1 MAASVKSLLAIILP
15 KAKSNPAGTSV
26 TTTYN
31 ESSPNQVLAV
41 PQYRDHQ
48 TDIFAGRSNSDSRAL
63 IQTLLRDDPD
73 MSASLNAFLT
83 VSNTDLIRLVKNPDG
98 TLDEAGQKILDQLL
112 VNLFVRN
119 DYSTGFKMP
128 LSLSS
133 LTEAMRY
140 MVLMRGG
147 VAGELLIS
155 KEFFPVG
162 VRQVDLGS
170 VEWTEPTSGDYKP
183 QQTTSTGRVIS
194 LDIPSFFVSWFR
206 RDPTGI
212 YSYSPFVSAINT
224 IAARQQVINDLYRIM
239 QITGYPRM
247 HAKVLEEVVLKNA
260 PPTVL
265 NGDRRIRQEYVAG
278 VLGTLRSTLS
288 SLQPNQIFVSTD
300 SVEVGTMN
308 DKMPGMAIDIT
319 PVITALNAQNQAGL
333 KTMATILGRGESGV
347 NTASVEARIFSLSA
361 QAINEPIAEW
371 LSNALTLGLRLNGS
385 QSYVDCWF
393 KPVEMRS
400 DTELATQQLVKAQ
413 QLRQDLSDG
422 LISDIEY
429 HLKVYDRLPPPGTP
443 VLSGTKFSTPAQ
455 GVDTTAVSPN
465 GDPVGRAATAPGG
478 NAGARDNKSKVVKK

>member
-1 MAASVKSLLAIILP
+1 MATSVKSLLAIVLP
-15 KAKSNPAGTSV
+15 KGKSNPAGTSV
-26 TTTYN
+26 TTTFN
-31 ESSPNQVLAV
+31 ETSPDQVLSV
-41 PQYRDHQ
+41 PGYRDHQ
-48 TDIFAGRSNSDSRAL
+48 TDIFADRNNSDSRAL
-63 IQTLLRDDPD
+63 IKTMLRQDPD

-98 TLDEAGQKILDQLL
+98 TLDAAGQQILDQLM
-112 VNLFVRN
+112 VSLFVRN

-162 VRQVDLGS
+162 VRQIDLGV
-170 VEWTEPTSGDYKP
+170 VEWLEPAPGDYKP
-183 QQTTSTGRVIS
+183 QQRTSTGRVVS
-194 LDIPSFFVSWFR
+194 LDMPSFFVSWFR

-239 QITGYPRM
+239 QVTGYPRM
-247 HAKVLEEVVLKNA
+247 HATVLEEVVLKNA
-260 PPTVL
+260 PPSVQSGPL
-265 NGDRRIRQEYVAG
+265 KNRQEYIAG
-278 VLGTLRSTLS
+278 VLGNLRNTLS

-319 PVITALNAQNQAGL
+319 PVISAMNAQNQAGL

-361 QAINEPIAEW
+361 QALNEPIAEW
-371 LSNALTLGLRLNGS
+371 LSNALTLALRLNGS
-385 QSYVDCWF
+385 LSYVDCWF

-422 LISDIEY
+422 LITDVEY

-443 VLSGTKFSTPAQ
+443 VLSGTRFSTPAQ
-455 GVDTTAVSPN
+455 GVDTTAISPN
-465 GDPVGRAATAPGG
+465 GDPVGKSATAPGG
-478 NAGARDNKSKVVKK
+478 NGGARDNKSKVKK